1 MPDSAPLL
9 EFRDVSRR
17 WRAGILGGAAEAV
30 ALDGCSLSVAPG
42 ELVAVTG
49 EAGAGKSTLLL
60 LAAGQVPPTSGAV
73 RWCGVH
79 DASTVRP
86 QLTGARPWEYGFLT
100 VRQALAFHA
109 DQLAL
114 RDAALPRPTRF
125 VPLMAE
131 VGLRGMSKV
140 RLGQLAA
147 IDQLRVVLAQALLAE
162 PRLICCDE
170 PLGFLG
176 PRERPDAVQLLR
188 GVAARGIAI
197 LLATRDASGLA
208 ALGVADRTLH
218 LRGGRLADADR
229 PGRSVLELAVP
240 RTDEAMARLA
250 ARLPSVTRRGRR
262 LRVPLGGTT
271 PEAVLAACKDAGVA
285 VRASR
290 VAEERAAEERAAP
303 LPAPARLP

>member
-1 MPDSAPLL
+1 MYSGHVPDSAPLL

-17 WRAGILGGAAEAV
+17 WRAGILGGGAESL
-30 ALDGCSLSVAPG
+30 ALDGCSFRVWPG
-42 ELVAVTG
+42 EIVAVTG
-49 EAGAGKSTLLL
+49 AAGAGKSTLLL
-60 LAAGQVPPTSGAV
+60 LAAGQVPPTTGAI
-73 RWCGVH
+73 RWGGVH
-79 DASTVRP
+79 DAGAARP
-86 QLTGARPWEYGFLT
+86 QLVGARPWEYGFLT
-100 VRQALAFHA
+100 VRQALAFHS

-125 VPLMAE
+125 VPLMAR

-147 IDQLRVVLAQALLAE
+147 LDQLRVVLAQALLAE

-176 PRERPDAVQLLR
+176 PGERRDAVRLLR
-188 GVAARGIAI
+188 GVAAHGVAL
-197 LLATRDASGLA
+197 LLATREAESLA

-218 LRGGRLADADR
+218 LRGGRLAEADR

-240 RTDEAMARLA
+240 RTEEAMARLA

-290 VAEERAAEERAAP
+290 VAEERAAP